1 MACGALQRRGLCALC
16 IVGSAF
22 AGGEV
27 QWLLSWPRA
36 SDVHLPR
43 QLNSALLEKQNWKI
57 ICKIKYMHVQLTK
70 KRCLHSRIIH
80 TEALYDHVCAE
91 DIVEKNNLYFQ
102 VKRKKIQTFRLD
114 RSGLQRETANGSR
127 VRSQG
132 KHIFT
137 KQLYFVEL
145 VLCSKKE
152 GFARENIFYFLL
164 LKISIDDLVLI

>member
-1 MACGALQRRGLCALC
+1 
-16 IVGSAF
+16 
-22 AGGEV
+22 
-27 QWLLSWPRA
+27 
-36 SDVHLPR
+36 
-43 QLNSALLEKQNWKI
+43 
-57 ICKIKYMHVQLTK
+57 MHVQLTK

-152 GFARENIFYFLL
+152 DYYGFRTREYLL
-164 LKISIDDLVLI
+164 LSLTKNKYQ